1 MSRANPRPVTELIL
15 VGGGHTHVQVLKS
28 FAMQPPPGVRTTV
41 VVDTPIA
48 VYSGM
53 VPGFVA
59 GQYRAEELEIDV
71 LPLARLAGARV
82 VIARATEVDAAA
94 RRLAVEGRAS
104 LAYNAISFDIG
115 STVAGLQ
122 VPGVADHALP
132 TRPIG
137 RFVTAAGDRIHRLE
151 DERAEDGPSDV
162 RVVVVG
168 AGAGGVELA
177 FTLHARL
184 KAGGNEPRVTLVEG
198 GARILPGYS
207 AGLAERVERAAVARG
222 IEILTDRTVSEVQPD
237 RVVTEDSVLPS
248 DLTVWVAGSAPHTF
262 FRDSGLPIDEAGFVR
277 TRSTLQV
284 EGFDEIFAAGDC
296 ARLIEYPWVPRAGV
310 YAVRQ
315 GPVLL
320 DNLRRF
326 VSGASKLRSYRP
338 QSDFLTLLNL
348 GDGTAIGS
356 KRGLQFSGPWVFRL
370 KDRIDR
376 RFMRRFQMLDMGD
389 EVTSDFAGL
398 AEMRANM
405 DVQCGGCAAKLG
417 QDALERA
424 LGRLEPRDT
433 PPWVELSI
441 AEGDDAAAYRTPG
454 GTRVVSSVDQFGPFT
469 DDPFL
474 VGRVGAVNAASDV
487 FAKGVAPRLAQ
498 AIIALPTGESSARRE
513 ELLYQVLSG
522 ARSAFDEM
530 GVELV
535 GGHTTS
541 TAELL
546 VGFQIEGFAEP
557 DETLLVLRALEPGRT
572 LILTKPLGTGVLFH
586 ADMKGRAR
594 GRWFQAA
601 VTSMVMPN
609 GRAAEIA
616 RTFGATAMT
625 DITGFGLAR
634 HLGGLL
640 NASDRAAVID
650 LAALPIL
657 PGVSR
662 LLASGFRSTAHAEN
676 ADAVRGI
683 SFDPET
689 REHENVP
696 LLFDPQ
702 TSGGLLFGVAP
713 ELEGEVVEALA
724 TAGYPAATA
733 IGSTKLFSDV
743 RLQVTIGR

>member
-1 MSRANPRPVTELIL
+1 MKRAVPRPLVELIL

-59 GQYRAEELEIDV
+59 GQYRAEALEIDV
-71 LPLARLAGARV
+71 LPLARLAEARV
-82 VIARATEVDAAA
+82 VIARATSVDAAS
-94 RRLAVEGRAS
+94 RRLSLEGRAS
-104 LAYNAISFDIG
+104 LPYDVISFDIG
-115 STVAGLQ
+115 STVAGLH
-122 VPGVADHALP
+122 VPGVAEHALP

-137 RFVTAAGDRIHRLE
+137 RFVTAANDRIEQIAGGGSEIH
-151 DERAEDGPSDV
+151 AV
-162 RVVVVG
+162 IVG

-177 FTLHARL
+177 FTFHERL
-184 KAGGNEPRVTLVEG
+184 KAAGGDPRITLVEG
-198 GARILPGYS
+198 GPRILSGYS
-207 AGLAERVERAAVARG
+207 ARLAERVERAAAACG
-222 IEILTDRTVSEVQPD
+222 IDILTDRKVSEVQRD
-237 RVVTEDSVLPS
+237 RVVTEGVVLPS

-262 FRDSGLPIDEAGFVR
+262 FCDSGLPTDEAGFVR

-296 ARLIEYPWVPRAGV
+296 ARLIDYPWVPRAGV

-315 GPVLL
+315 GPVLI

-326 VSGASKLRSYRP
+326 LSGDSEPRKYRP
-338 QSDFLTLLNL
+338 QADFLTLLNL

-356 KRGLQFSGPWVFRL
+356 KRGLVFAGPWVFRL

-376 RFMRRFQMLDMGD
+376 KFMRRFQMLDDGD
-389 EVTSDFAGL
+389 EVTSDFTEL
-398 AEMRANM
+398 ADMRANM
-405 DVQCGGCAAKLG
+405 DVSCGGCAAKLG

-424 LGRLEPRDT
+424 LGRLDPAEMPS
-433 PPWVELSI
+433 WVELSI
-441 AEGDDAAAYRTPG
+441 ADADDAAAYETPG
-454 GTRVVSSVDQFGPFT
+454 GTRVVSSVDQFSPFT

-474 VGRVGAVNAASDV
+474 TGRVGAVNAASDV
-487 FAKGVAPRLAQ
+487 FAKGVAPCVAQ
-498 AIIALPTGESSARRE
+498 AIIALPTGEPAAQRE
-513 ELLYQVLSG
+513 EMLYQVLAG
-522 ARSAFDEM
+522 ARSVFDEM
-530 GVELV
+530 GVALV

-541 TAELL
+541 AAGLL
-546 VGFQIEGFAEP
+546 VGFHVEGFVAP
-557 DETLLVLRALEPGRT
+557 GETLFALRGLEPEQT
-572 LILTKPLGTGVLFH
+572 LILTKPLGTGVLLH

-594 GRWFQAA
+594 GRWFEEA
-601 VTSMVMPN
+601 VASMVRPN

-616 RTFGATAMT
+616 RSFGATAAT

-634 HLGGLL
+634 HLGGMLG
-640 NASDRAAVID
+640 ASERAAVID
-650 LAALPIL
+650 LASLPVL

-662 LLASGFRSTAHAEN
+662 LLAAGLRSTAHAEN
-676 ADAVRGI
+676 ADAARGI
-683 SFDPET
+683 AFDPEAQ
-689 REHENVP
+689 EHANLP

-713 ELEGEVVEALA
+713 ELEGEVVEALTA
-724 TAGYPAATA
+724 AGYPAAAA
-733 IGSTKLFSDV
+733 IGSTKLFSGV